1 MPPPPN
7 YIEAFVDYLRAEVNA
22 SPMTIHAYSVD
33 LRAFVAYTEE
43 RLGEPFTPTEHDLD
57 LVRHWLSHRLDTGSK
72 ASSVG
77 KYLSSLKSYYRYCVP
92 VSSGSIPSSPCV
104 PPRRTSPCPYTSL
117 PRNSIGSSTPPSRH
131 RTGWGYVISCCYLSS
146 MNVG

>member
-43 RLGEPFTPTEHDLD
+43 RLGEPFTPTEHDLGRQ
-57 LVRHWLSHRLDTGSK
+57 VPRL
-72 ASSVG
+72 AQE
-77 KYLSSLKSYYRYCVP
+77 LL
-92 VSSGSIPSSPCV
+92 
-104 PPRRTSPCPYTSL
+104 SL
-117 PRNSIGSSTPPSRH
+117 PTACRCPPGQSHPVPASPQGGQAPARI
-131 RTGWGYVISCCYLSS
+131 RPYRGTQ
-146 MNVG
+146 